1 MLNKEHTNAQVTLSC
16 SKPQT
21 QHHQRHTHSNV
32 YELEFGVIV
41 CALRFY
47 DLSLEFKETKNS
59 ILFDVVA
66 MTTNISLFINHNSTC

>member
-1 MLNKEHTNAQVTLSC
+1 MLNKEHTNARSGNSLMLKATDTAS
-16 SKPQT
+16 P
-21 QHHQRHTHSNV
+21 NV

-47 DLSLEFKETKNS
+47 DLSLEFKETKSS